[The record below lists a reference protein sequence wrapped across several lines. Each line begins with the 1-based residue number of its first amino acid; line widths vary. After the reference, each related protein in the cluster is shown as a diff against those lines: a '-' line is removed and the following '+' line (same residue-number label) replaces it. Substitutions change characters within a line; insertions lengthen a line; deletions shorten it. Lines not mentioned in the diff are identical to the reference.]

1 MKKIGNV
8 IVGQS
13 GGPTAVINSSL
24 AGVYET
30 AKKQGVSKV
39 YGMLYGIQGLLE
51 EKVIDLD
58 CHFSRKLDIELLK
71 RTPSSYLG
79 SCRYKL
85 PDANEKPEIYEKLFQ
100 ILKKLEVEYFFYI
113 GGNDSMDT
121 IMKLSGYA
129 ASVNSNIRFIGVP
142 KTIDNDLE
150 GTDHTPGYGSA
161 AKFIASTM
169 KEIIADSVVYDLKNV
184 TIVEIMGRNAGW
196 LTGAAALSKMKD
208 CEGPDLIYLPETTFH
223 INDFISKVTK
233 LQKEKKAL
241 VVAISEG
248 IRSDDGKLVCEMMY
262 RVNYQDQFGHSMLNG
277 AAKYLANVVSMEVG
291 CKTRSI
297 ELNTL
302 QRAASHIAS
311 LVDITEAFNVGGA
324 AVNAAINGENGKM
337 IILKRISEN
346 PYLCITDSYDI
357 EKIANLEKKVPRS
370 WINEDGTNVNAD
382 FIDYARPLIQG
393 ELPAYMVDGLPM
405 HLHNKK

>member
-1 MKKIGNV
+1 
-8 IVGQS
+8 
-13 GGPTAVINSSL
+13 
-24 AGVYET
+24 
-30 AKKQGVSKV
+30 
-39 YGMLYGIQGLLE
+39 
-51 EKVIDLD
+51 
-58 CHFSRKLDIELLK
+58 
-71 RTPSSYLG
+71 
-79 SCRYKL
+79 
-85 PDANEKPEIYEKLFQ
+85 
-100 ILKKLEVEYFFYI
+100 
-113 GGNDSMDT
+113 
-121 IMKLSGYA
+121 
-129 ASVNSNIRFIGVP
+129 
-142 KTIDNDLE
+142 
-150 GTDHTPGYGSA
+150 
-161 AKFIASTM
+161 M
-169 KEIIADSVVYDLKNV
+169 KEIISDSLVYDLKNV

-223 INDFISKVTK
+223 MNDFISKVTQ

-241 VVAISEG
+241 VVAVSEG
-248 IRSDDGKLVCEMMY
+248 IRSDDGQFVCEMMH
-262 RVNYQDQFGHSMLNG
+262 RVHYQDQFGHNILNG
-277 AAKYLANVVSMEVG
+277 AAKYLANTLSMEVG

-382 FIDYARPLIQG
+382 FIDYVRPLIQG